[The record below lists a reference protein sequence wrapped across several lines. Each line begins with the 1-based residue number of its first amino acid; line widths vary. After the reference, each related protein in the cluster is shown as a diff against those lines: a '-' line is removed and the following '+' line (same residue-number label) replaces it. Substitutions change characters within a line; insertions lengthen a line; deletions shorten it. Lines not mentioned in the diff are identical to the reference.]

1 MASKD
6 QRTLDVVE
14 NKWEKYNRGLD
25 LFIESLHKPDHALRA
40 CAHNQKCYN
49 ELMQVRDEITAY
61 TQTLRKNRDD
71 SNEYN
76 RDVNYECDI

>member
-6 QRTLDVVE
+6 QQSIGITESSID
-14 NKWEKYNRGLD
+14 KYNRGLD
-25 LFIESLHKPDHALRA
+25 LFIESVAKPDHALRA

-61 TQTLRKNRDD
+61 TQTLRKIRDTD
-71 SNEYN
+71 YN
-76 RDVNYECDI
+76 DCDI

>member
-6 QRTLDVVE
+6 QRTIDDNE
-14 NKWEKYNRGLD
+14 TYIEKYNRGLD

-61 TQTLRKNRDD
+61 THTLRKVRDND
-71 SNEYN
+71 YN
-76 RDVNYECDI
+76 DCDI

>member
-6 QRTLDVVE
+6 QRTIDDNE
-14 NKWEKYNRGLD
+14 TYIEKYNRGLD

-49 ELMQVRDEITAY
+49 ELMQVRDESTAY
-61 TQTLRKNRDD
+61 THTLRKVRDND
-71 SNEYN
+71 YN
-76 RDVNYECDI
+76 DCDI

>member
-6 QRTLDVVE
+6 QRTIDCNE
-14 NKWEKYNRGLD
+14 GYIEKYNRGLD

-49 ELMQVRDEITAY
+49 ELMHVRDEITAY

>member
-6 QRTLDVVE
+6 QRTIDCNE
-14 NKWEKYNRGLD
+14 SYIEKYNRGLD

-61 TQTLRKNRDD
+61 TQTLRKNRDTD
-71 SNEYN
+71 YN
-76 RDVNYECDI
+76 DCDI

>member
-6 QRTLDVVE
+6 QRTLDIKE

-25 LFIESLHKPDHALRA
+25 LFIESLHKPDNHLRS

-49 ELMQVRDEITAY
+49 ELMEIRDDITKY
-61 TQTLRKNRDD
+61 CQTLRKHRDID
-71 SNEYN
+71 Y
-76 RDVNYECDI
+76 DCDI

>member
-25 LFIESLHKPDHALRA
+25 LFIESLQKPDHALRA

-49 ELMQVRDEITAY
+49 ELMDIREEITQY
-61 TQTLRKNRDD
+61 CQTLRKYRDID
-71 SNEYN
+71 YT
-76 RDVNYECDI
+76 CDTQCI